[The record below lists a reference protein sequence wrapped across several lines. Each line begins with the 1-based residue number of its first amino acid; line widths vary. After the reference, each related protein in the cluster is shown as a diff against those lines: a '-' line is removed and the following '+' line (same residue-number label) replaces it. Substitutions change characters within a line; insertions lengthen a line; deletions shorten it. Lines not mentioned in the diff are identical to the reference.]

1 MRSLLLI
8 YGSVFA
14 CAAVTAAIAAALTQK
29 LAPRIRMLDQ
39 PGGRK
44 AHGAPTALLG
54 GVAVWVG
61 WLAPIVAGLLVLRF
75 GAAWVPGH
83 ADVRFDAERAHAL
96 AQLGRC
102 VWLVA
107 GASLALAVGL
117 IDDRFKDGFP
127 WWAKLGGQFAA
138 AGLLV
143 TGGARLDVL
152 VLPWLNVG
160 VSVLWIVTIINAMNF
175 LDHADGVTTGVA
187 AIACALLAAVGIG
200 LGQYLI
206 ALLAIALLGALL
218 GFLPWNLLM
227 AYRDPAHAPSG
238 YLPLALPLLVLG
250 LPLFDMVV
258 VLSVRLR
265 EGRPMHRG
273 DRNHLHHRLVR
284 LGMSTRQATFTVY
297 LATAALGLGAVLLP
311 HVSVAG
317 AVLLLLQAIAAMGL
331 IAALMLFGAGQS
343 EHTPRSPADEDS

>member
-102 VWLVA
+102 AWLVA

-218 GFLPWNLLM
+218 GFLPWNLPKASQFLGDAGSHLIGALLGALTLLM

-297 LATAALGLGAVLLP
+297 LATAAL
-311 HVSVAG
+311 
-317 AVLLLLQAIAAMGL
+317 
-331 IAALMLFGAGQS
+331 
-343 EHTPRSPADEDS
+343 